1 MKNEKL
7 NGDNSNQPDKKK
19 DGSEIKPK
27 DTIMQN
33 VKPFSFLDKST
44 SSASINTDKSE
55 LQEEHS
61 FLDEDNEAFYDD
73 IKIENAEVIEEPPA
87 EDKAIDKKPDEN
99 YEHSFLDDVKLD
111 NNNDINKNEIIEITP
126 DLSGIKVDK
135 KMNK

>member
-1 MKNEKL
+1 M
-7 NGDNSNQPDKKK
+7 
-19 DGSEIKPK
+19 
-27 DTIMQN
+27 
-33 VKPFSFLDKST
+33 
-44 SSASINTDKSE
+44 
-55 LQEEHS
+55 
-61 FLDEDNEAFYDD
+61 
-73 IKIENAEVIEEPPA
+73 IEEPPA